1 MSIVFTWFVNMNMFF
16 TWFNLYEAVFGTNRS
31 NEDDFYVISINWI
44 QFWRE
49 LEFMSIIFTWFIEM
63 STIFTCFISMS
74 MVFTCFIEIRTVFT
88 LFVSMKMIFTWFID
102 MNMVFTWFVKNEY
115 DLFQN
120 PTIWSTYSQKTIR
133 MMQYFSKIIIF
144 EADFV
149 QNGIFWSRKW
159 REMTYMK
166 LILSCI
172 FQMKQKMD
180 KKEFV
185 LRV

>member
-1 MSIVFTWFVNMNMFF
+1 MSIVFTWFVNMSKFF

-31 NEDDFYVISINWI
+31 IEDDFYVISINWI

-88 LFVSMKMIFTWFID
+88 WFVSMKMIFTWFID
-102 MNMVFTWFVKNEY
+102 MNIVFTWFVKNEY

-120 PTIWSTYSQKTIR
+120 PTIWSTYIQKIIR
-133 MMQYFSKIIIF
+133 MMQYFSKI
-144 EADFV
+144 
-149 QNGIFWSRKW
+149 
-159 REMTYMK
+159 T
-166 LILSCI
+166 
-172 FQMKQKMD
+172 
-180 KKEFV
+180 
-185 LRV
+185 

>member
-1 MSIVFTWFVNMNMFF
+1 MSIVFTWFVNMSKFF

-63 STIFTCFISMS
+63 STIFTW
-74 MVFTCFIEIRTVFT
+74 
-88 LFVSMKMIFTWFID
+88 FVSMKMIFTWFID
-102 MNMVFTWFVKNEY
+102 MNIDFTWFVKNEY

-120 PTIWSTYSQKTIR
+120 PTIWSTYSQKIIR

>member
-31 NEDDFYVISINWI
+31 NKDDFYVISINWI

-49 LEFMSIIFTWFIEM
+49 LEFISITFTWFIEM

-88 LFVSMKMIFTWFID
+88 WFVSMKMIFTWFID
-102 MNMVFTWFVKNEY
+102 INIVFTWFVKNEY

-120 PTIWSTYSQKTIR
+120 PTIWSTYSQKIIR
-133 MMQYFSKIIIF
+133 MMQYFSKITIF

-149 QNGIFWSRKW
+149 QNGIFWSRK
-159 REMTYMK
+159 
-166 LILSCI
+166 
-172 FQMKQKMD
+172 
-180 KKEFV
+180 
-185 LRV
+185 